1 MRARPVFLVRMNVK
15 LFPCKNLG
23 GVSYIY
29 VFTALFG
36 GNLHPNFS
44 VPRGKSYVLA
54 YEHICTHHD
63 IYISSSEHTVHITL
77 LRNSTHTV
85 NVLMAFILA
94 SARLAQ
100 LHLVSVW
107 LWASAHSNV
116 APGFPLHLTP
126 RLQGRFIS
134 G

>member
-1 MRARPVFLVRMNVK
+1 M
-15 LFPCKNLG
+15 
-23 GVSYIY
+23 
-29 VFTALFG
+29 
-36 GNLHPNFS
+36 
-44 VPRGKSYVLA
+44 LA
-54 YEHICTHHD
+54 YEHICTHHY
-63 IYISSSEHTVHITL
+63 IYISPSEHTVHITL
-77 LRNSTHTV
+77 LWNAAHIV
-85 NVLMAFILA
+85 NILMSFILA
-94 SARLAQ
+94 SACLAQ